1 MDSEPSTSTLP
12 NGNHV
17 EEEKKDDVAV
27 KGESEDVEMKDVL
40 EEGASEVIYIN
51 NLNEK
56 IKLDGKTRSPQL
68 LFLENNTRP

>member
-12 NGNHV
+12 NGNHA

-68 LFLENNTRP
+68 LFLENNTRL